1 MYYEINS
8 KTILILVKKIHI
20 EIQIHT
26 HHDAIIVSTSLL
38 LMASKFLSVESGLG
52 RLASVQKIGC

>member
-1 MYYEINS
+1 MVMRNGVS
-8 KTILILVKKIHI
+8 K
-20 EIQIHT
+20 IQIHT

>member
-8 KTILILVKKIHI
+8 KTILILVKKIQI

-26 HHDAIIVSTSLL
+26 HHDAIVSTSLL
-38 LMASKFLSVESGLG
+38 LVASKFLSVESGLG
-52 RLASVQKIGC
+52 KLASVQKIGC